1 MEDEGKKYC
10 EIIDDYL
17 PFNHT
22 YFKMRN
28 EIEASESFMG
38 LAIAEGVRVNEIREF
53 LDMLDTLYSGI
64 SDREVRLDEFKEKR
78 LKFTEEGWYDLKEKC
93 NNGDKRAMYLFLS
106 HFHIENAVNDLMDL
120 KKDTRFSERIED
132 DTITYMGKLSEAIIR
147 EALGYVRI

>member
-1 MEDEGKKYC
+1 V
-10 EIIDDYL
+10 
-17 PFNHT
+17 
-22 YFKMRN
+22 RN

-120 KKDTRFSERIED
+120 KKDARFSERIED